1 MMIVD
6 GMTLLAVAVGVLA
19 LMWVIVL
26 YGSRYFG
33 PQ

>member
-6 GMTLLAVAVGVLA
+6 GMTLLAVAIGVLA
-19 LMWVIVL
+19 LMWAIVL